1 MNRARLLL
9 SLPLAFAAAYANAGG
24 AVVQDREI
32 STYPFVANAER
43 STAIR
48 AGYKRIALGMS
59 PAQVAAVL
67 GEPDEI
73 RTLHEPKVKN
83 GKIVGY
89 THWYIIRRLVKNGS
103 AAEKQD
109 SLVRVSFD
117 LDDRVSKV
125 DAWGL

>member
-1 MNRARLLL
+1 MRALVALL
-9 SLPLAFAAAYANAGG
+9 FK
-24 AVVQDREI
+24 
-32 STYPFVANAER
+32 TER
-43 STAIR
+43 SAHTRSSRTPNVQLQSAR
-48 AGYKRIALGMS
+48 
-59 PAQVAAVL
+59 AAVL

-103 AAEKQD
+103 AAQKQE